1 MGAVVGAFI
10 MGIMNNGMSIIG
22 FDVFL
27 QSVAKGMVV
36 LLAVAF
42 DMFSKSR
49 SRLG

>member
-1 MGAVVGAFI
+1 
-10 MGIMNNGMSIIG
+10 MNNGMSIIG